1 MVVRVCAVIINC
13 TVPAEVLE
21 FGLDTQQLG
30 QTAQGVIGEGV
41 AHNPPP
47 I

>member
-1 MVVRVCAVIINC
+1 MVVRVCAMIINC
-13 TVPAEVLE
+13 TVAAEVLE
-21 FGLDTQQLG
+21 YGPDTQQRG
-30 QTAQGVIGEGV
+30 ETAQGVIGEGV